1 MGLSSGAR
9 SGESRGGGGGGG
21 GGGGRNAVMV
31 AADDDLQR
39 MVDERL
45 VYIFLS
51 VFEQ

>member
-9 SGESRGGGGGGG
+9 SGESRGGGGGG

>member
-1 MGLSSGAR
+1 MGLSSGTR
-9 SGESRGGGGGGG
+9 GGG

-45 VYIFLS
+45 VHLFVYLFIY
-51 VFEQ
+51 